1 MGLDYSPKI
10 ATSGLILYLDAA
22 NPKSYPGTGTS
33 WFDLSASAYV
43 ATIGGSP
50 ILSTNYFQFNAVGTK
65 YAVITK
71 IPGSPLW
78 SFTSDCSI
86 VLGFRD
92 NSSSSSWEY
101 IAGYA
106 DADSNINLFHQSGN
120 RYLQNNSPVIAN
132 SAALNT
138 LGWNIWTMTVT
149 AGSSRLYMNGN
160 LIAGPT
166 AGTWTAPS
174 GGFGIA
180 RCPEGTYGHSNLD
193 FSFVQV
199 YNRVL
204 SSDEVLQNFNALKG
218 RFNL

>member
-1 MGLDYSPKI
+1 MGLNYSPKI
-10 ATSGLILYLDAA
+10 ITSGLVLYLDAA

-33 WFDLSASAYV
+33 WFDLSTSNYV

-50 ILSTNYFQFNAVGTK
+50 VLTGNYFQFNAAGTK

-71 IPGSPLW
+71 VVGSPLW
-78 SFTSDCSI
+78 SFTNNCSI

-92 NSSSSSWEY
+92 NSASGNWES
-101 IAGYA
+101 IAGFA
-106 DADSNINLFHQSGN
+106 DADSNINIFHASGS
-120 RYLQNNSPVIAN
+120 RYFQNNSPMLTNAVAM
-132 SAALNT
+132 NT
-138 LGWNIWTMTVT
+138 LGWNIWSITVSS
-149 AGSSRLYMNGN
+149 GSSKLFMNST

-199 YNRVL
+199 YNRGL
-204 SSDEVLQNFNALKG
+204 SDAEVLQNFNSLKG